1 MADKLPILDL
11 KRSYAAIED
20 EVREALERVFKSQEF
35 ILGPEVRAFEED
47 VESYLEKGIAVGCAS
62 GTDALLLALMAL
74 DVGPGDEVVTTP
86 YSFFATASCVT
97 RLGAVP
103 VFADIDPATYNID
116 LESAAAKFTAKTKVF
131 LPVHLFGQTVPV
143 EEIAAFCRDRGV
155 AVVEDAAQAF
165 GSWRRPADAKT
176 AGAEAA
182 QAILR
187 AGVMGDIGC
196 CSFFPTKN
204 LGACGDA
211 GMVVA
216 ADPRAGERL
225 RKLRV
230 HGAGTTYLHEEVGLN
245 SRLDA
250 IQAAV
255 LRVKLRRLEEWNA
268 ERRVLADRY
277 RLLFGAKGL
286 VGEHVTLPAELDG
299 NHHIYHQY
307 VIRAGR
313 RDELMAFLEERGIS
327 PRVYYPLPLHL
338 QKCFAH
344 LGYREGDFPE
354 SERLAQE
361 SLALPIFN
369 GLLAEEQERLV
380 DAIAKFFR
388 T

>member
-1 MADKLPILDL
+1 L
-11 KRSYAAIED
+11 KRSYAAIKD
-20 EVREALERVFKSQEF
+20 EIHEALERVFDSQTF

-47 VESYLEKGIAVGCAS
+47 VESYLENGSALDRGAAAIGCAS

-86 YSFFATASCVT
+86 YSFFATASCIT

-103 VFADIDPATYNID
+103 IFADIDSATYNID
-116 LESAAAKFTAKTKVF
+116 MEDAVGRFTAKTKVF
-131 LPVHLFGQTVPV
+131 LPVHLFGQMAPV
-143 EEIAAFCRDRGV
+143 EEIAPFCHERGV

-165 GSWRRPADAKT
+165 GSWRRV
-176 AGAEAA
+176 GNV
-182 QAILR
+182 ILR

-196 CSFFPTKN
+196 YSFFPTKN

-211 GMVVA
+211 GMVATANPSVA
-216 ADPRAGERL
+216 ERL

-250 IQAAV
+250 IQAAI

-286 VGEHVTLPAELDG
+286 VGGEHVTLPTELVG
-299 NHHIYHQY
+299 NRHIYHQY

-313 RDELMAFLEERGIS
+313 RDELMRFLEERGIS
-327 PRVYYPLPLHL
+327 VRVYYPLPLHL
-338 QKCFAH
+338 QKCFAF
-344 LGYREGDFPE
+344 LGYEAGAFPE
-354 SERLAQE
+354 SERLARE
-361 SLALPIFN
+361 SLALPMFN

-380 DAIAKFFR
+380 DAVAEFYK
-388 T
+388 